1 MNRFV
6 LAALAAI
13 VFVLPASAHSY
24 TLGALKIG
32 HPWARAT
39 PKGATVGG
47 GYLTITNTGKEPD
60 RLMSIAT
67 DVSGKVEFHEMK
79 MDGGVMT
86 MRPVNGGVLV
96 KPGETV
102 ALKPGGYHVMFMG
115 LKAPLVE
122 GQSFKGTLL
131 FEKAGKIEVDFK
143 IDKIGA
149 QGPGHDAS
157 HHSGGGKNH
166 MDHMKH

>member
-6 LAALAAI
+6 LAAIAAI
-13 VFVLPASAHSY
+13 VFVVPASAHDY

-47 GYLTITNTGKEPD
+47 GYLTITNTGKEAD
-60 RLMSIAT
+60 RLVGGST
-67 DVSGKVEFHEMK
+67 DVAGKVEFHEMS
-79 MDGGVMT
+79 MEGGVMK
-86 MRPVNGGVLV
+86 MRPLANGLTI

-115 LKAPLVE
+115 LKKPLVE
-122 GQSFKGTLL
+122 GQSFKGTLV

-143 IDKIGA
+143 IDKIAAQSSGA
-149 QGPGHDAS
+149 
-157 HHSGGGKNH
+157 
-166 MDHMKH
+166 MDHKMDHGGMGNMKH